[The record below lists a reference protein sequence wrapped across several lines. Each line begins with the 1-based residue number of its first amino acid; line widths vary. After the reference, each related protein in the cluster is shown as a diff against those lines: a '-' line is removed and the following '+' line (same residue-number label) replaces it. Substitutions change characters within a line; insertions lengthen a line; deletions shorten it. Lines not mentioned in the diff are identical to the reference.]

1 MSLLFSDHANALS
14 SASVQLPVRYLGVW
28 GNKHD
33 ANSYHCVTQDEK
45 GTLVIT
51 GGLGKGTYQRG
62 FAFKVEEKFYAYVI
76 ATQINLATGNLVRFD
91 SHEGELSRESLD
103 LDSIVKHLKKAGLPV
118 RGEKQVTVEFS
129 HVLEALKSE
138 TVLKQWSPN
147 RVTRIGDS
155 GFDCAKQR

>member
-14 SASVQLPVRYLGVW
+14 SASVQLPARYLGVW
-28 GNKHD
+28 GRKHD

-51 GGLGKGTYQRG
+51 AGLGSGTYQEG
-62 FAFKVEEKFYAYVI
+62 FAFKVEERFYAYVI

-91 SHEGELSRESLD
+91 SREGELSRESLD
-103 LDSIVKHLKKAGLPV
+103 LDSLVKHLKTAGMPV
-118 RGEKQVTVEFS
+118 RGEKQVTVEFN
-129 HVLEALKSE
+129 HVLEALQSE

-147 RVTRIGDS
+147 RVTRIRDA
-155 GFDCAKQR
+155 GFECAEQR